1 MEIGSRRGAL
11 LLASLALLGAVP
23 VFASA
28 RRGPAPVWSSSVAI
42 PRLIPGAT
50 TTIVYSATTADT
62 LVLTVA
68 LEQVPASLQLLRA
81 GSTGYRLAGKSPT
94 WTLLF
99 ASGAASTK
107 NLLWRVRV
115 ARSARVGR
123 RVCLELRQVARGAG
137 GGAPDVVPE
146 RVCARVTPA

>member
-1 MEIGSRRGAL
+1 MKIAPRRAAL
-11 LLASLALLGAVP
+11 LVASLALLAAVP

-28 RRGPAPVWSSSVAI
+28 RPGPAPVWSSSVVI
-42 PRLIPGAT
+42 PRLAPGT
-50 TTIVYSATTADT
+50 TTTVVYSATTADT

-68 LEQVPASLQLLRA
+68 LERLPPSLQLLRT

-107 NLLWRVRV
+107 QLLWRVRV
-115 ARSARVGR
+115 ARSARIGSR
-123 RVCLELRQVARGAG
+123 LCLELRQVARGAG